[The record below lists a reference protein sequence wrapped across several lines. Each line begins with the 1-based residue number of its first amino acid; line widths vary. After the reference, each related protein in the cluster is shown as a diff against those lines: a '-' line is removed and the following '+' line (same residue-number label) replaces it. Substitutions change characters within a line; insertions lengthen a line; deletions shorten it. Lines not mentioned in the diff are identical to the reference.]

1 MSRSDTRPQSEIR
14 RIRQHLSSLK
24 QQPWLSSAQR
34 WWPDFLFHCTDVRNV
49 VSILRAGKM
58 LSRTH
63 ALASNEL
70 LVDIASPE
78 VIAQTDE
85 KWQDYVRLYLRPR
98 TPTQYRNEGFQPVE
112 QQTYHAQCPVPVYL
126 LLDAVQ
132 VLSHIGVLFTEGSV
146 ANGAGPTDS
155 LDFFESIPFE
165 TVYHDTWFDPQSR
178 GKIVYH
184 RHAEVLVPT
193 QLSTAAI
200 RFIICRSQ
208 AEYETLLYLLP
219 PGISRH
225 WVNRIRVYPGLTF
238 GRWSF
243 VERVQ
248 MTREAAIFHFNVGVP
263 PGPFKARA
271 QIVETQTARKWE
283 WSQDAFEVKRI
294 QRIPLNLRNP
304 QDYTVRFWLDD
315 QLAYSGRYQ
324 EERLPF

>member
-1 MSRSDTRPQSEIR
+1 
-14 RIRQHLSSLK
+14 
-24 QQPWLSSAQR
+24 
-34 WWPDFLFHCTDVRNV
+34 
-49 VSILRAGKM
+49 M
-58 LSRTH
+58 LSRTQ

-70 LVDIASPE
+70 RVDIASPE

-85 KWQDYVRLYLRPR
+85 KWQDYVRLYFRPR
-98 TPTQYRNEGFQPVE
+98 TPTQYRNEGFRPVE

-132 VLSHIGVLFTEGSV
+132 ILSQVGVLFTEGSV
-146 ANGAGPTDS
+146 ANGAEPTDS

-178 GKIVYH
+178 DKIVYH
-184 RHAEVLVPT
+184 RHAEVLVPE

-243 VERVQ
+243 VDQVE
-248 MTREAAIFHFNVGVP
+248 MNRETTLFHFNVGDP
-263 PGPFKARA
+263 AGPFKARA
-271 QIVETQTARKWE
+271 QVVETQTNRKLE

-294 QRIPLNLRNP
+294 QRIRLNPGNP

-324 EERLPF
+324 EEHLPF